1 MTPDISI
8 VVPTLGRPSLHA
20 LLSALPDDP
29 DWELILVDDRP
40 DQTCPLE
47 LPPGCAL
54 GRVGGLSAYP
64 KVISGRAAGPAA
76 ARNLGW
82 RAARAPWVV
91 FLDDDVRP
99 EPDWAERL
107 AEDLIVPDGVG
118 GVQGRLIVPLPA
130 HRPPTDWE
138 RNTHSLVGAEWIT
151 ADMAY
156 RRAALAAVDGFDE
169 RFPRAFRE
177 DSEIAYRIARA
188 GWRLV
193 RGERR
198 VVHPVRP
205 EGPWISVRVQRGN
218 ADDALLRRLYGARW
232 RRLLGIPRGRR
243 RLHAA
248 TTAAGC
254 LAVACAAAG
263 LAWPALAAVIAWFG
277 LTAQFAAVRV
287 GPGPRTRAEI
297 AGMLLTSAIIPPLAT
312 AHWLRGWFRWRRA
325 RPISPLR
332 SRRSRM
338 PGLPGWPGRV
348 DVYFSYSREPRS
360 RVDETLRRGAVRPG
374 RHTR

>member
-1 MTPDISI
+1 VKPDISI

-40 DQTCPLE
+40 DQTSPLD
-47 LPPGCAL
+47 LP
-54 GRVGGLSAYP
+54 LSGYP

-82 RAARAPWVV
+82 RAASAPWVV

-107 AEDLIVPDGVG
+107 AADLAVPDDVG
-118 GVQGRLIVPLPA
+118 GVQGQLIVPLPED
-130 HRPPTDWE
+130 RPPTDWE
-138 RNTHSLVGAEWIT
+138 RSTHSLVGARWIT

-156 RRAALAAVDGFDE
+156 RRAALAAAGGFDE

-177 DSEIAYRIARA
+177 DSEIAYRVARA

-218 ADDALLRRLYGARW
+218 ADDALLRHMYGPRW

-248 TTAAGC
+248 TTAAAC
-254 LAVACAAAG
+254 LAVTCAAVG
-263 LAWPALAAVIAWFG
+263 LAWPALAAVIAWLG
-277 LTAQFAAVRV
+277 LTGQFAAVRV
-287 GPGPRTRAEI
+287 GSGPRTRAEVT
-297 AGMLLTSAIIPPLAT
+297 GMLLTSAIIPPLAT
-312 AHWLRGWFRWRRA
+312 VHWLRGWFRWRNA

-332 SRRSRM
+332 SRRSSM
-338 PGLPGWPGRV
+338 PGLPGCPGPV
-348 DVYFSYSREPRS
+348 DVYFF
-360 RVDETLRRGAVRPG
+360 
-374 RHTR
+374 

>member
-1 MTPDISI
+1 VKPDISI

-29 DWELILVDDRP
+29 DWELILVDDRA
-40 DQTCPLE
+40 DQTCPLS
-47 LPPGCAL
+47 LPPAL
-54 GRVGGLSAYP
+54 SGYP

-99 EPDWAERL
+99 QPDWAERL
-107 AEDLIVPDGVG
+107 AEDLTVAESVG
-118 GVQGRLIVPLPA
+118 GVQGRLSVPLPA

-138 RNTHSLVGAEWIT
+138 RSTHSLVGARWIT

-156 RRAALAAVDGFDE
+156 RRAALAAVGGFDE

-188 GWRLV
+188 GWRLA
-193 RGERR
+193 RGGRR

-232 RRLLGIPRGRR
+232 RWLLGIPRGRR

-254 LAVACAAAG
+254 LAVAGAAAG
-263 LAWPALAAVIAWFG
+263 LAWPASAVVIGWPALAAAAAWLG

-287 GPGPRTRAEI
+287 GPGPGTRTEV

-312 AHWLRGWFRWRRA
+312 AHWLRGWFRWRHA

-332 SRRSRM
+332 SRRSNM
-338 PGLPGWPGRV
+338 PGLPEWPDPV
-348 DVYFSYSREPRS
+348 DVYFS
-360 RVDETLRRGAVRPG
+360 
-374 RHTR
+374 